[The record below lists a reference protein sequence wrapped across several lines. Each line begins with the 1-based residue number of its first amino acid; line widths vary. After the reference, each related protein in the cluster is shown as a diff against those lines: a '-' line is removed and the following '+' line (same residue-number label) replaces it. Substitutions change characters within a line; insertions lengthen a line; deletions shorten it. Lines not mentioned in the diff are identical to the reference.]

1 MSAHRL
7 RLHPGVCTVQDLR
20 LEQRGLLHRH
30 PGIAARHDPGDER
43 PRRPPAYRLRRHVR
57 AGGRPAGRPVRQSSR
72 ADDPPGLFAVPLPLR
87 RHVPGQPLPVWRQ
100 RRAQPQH
107 HAALCQLSRD
117 RSERSHLQQPL
128 GQRPVGAHRLPDD
141 GPDPGC
147 GGAARPRPLSQGAP
161 PDAPRGPAR
170 CQHRH
175 PVVPGIPAV
184 RSARLHVRPGDH
196 PAGALP
202 HALGRGPELRPQ
214 ARHGHPAGGEFRH
227 PGAAGA
233 L

>member
-30 PGIAARHDPGDER
+30 PRAAARHDPRDER
-43 PRRPPAYRLRRHVR
+43 PRRPPAHRLGRHVR

-72 ADDPPGLFAVPLPLR
+72 ADDPPRLPAVPLPFR
-87 RHVPGQPLPVWRQ
+87 RHVPGQPLPVWCQ

-141 GPDPGC
+141 GPDPDG
-147 GGAARPRPLSQGAP
+147 R
-161 PDAPRGPAR
+161 RGPPPPSPKAP
-170 CQHRH
+170 HRMRH
-175 PVVPGIPAV
+175 EACSAPASPPC
-184 RSARLHVRPGDH
+184 RSWSSSCSICATPCPPRRPHCWCSSPCTGT
-196 PAGALP
+196 
-202 HALGRGPELRPQ
+202 GP
-214 ARHGHPAGGEFRH
+214 
-227 PGAAGA
+227 
-233 L
+233 